1 MTINDSATSLNGMLA
16 AQNQINQSA
25 QILADVANTVG
36 DPQNMEVTQDVIDA
50 IVGQI
55 PQIISYEANAKGIE
69 TQSAVLET
77 LLDIK
82 A

>member
-25 QILADVANTVG
+25 QVLADVANSVG

-69 TQSAVLET
+69 TQSAVLDT